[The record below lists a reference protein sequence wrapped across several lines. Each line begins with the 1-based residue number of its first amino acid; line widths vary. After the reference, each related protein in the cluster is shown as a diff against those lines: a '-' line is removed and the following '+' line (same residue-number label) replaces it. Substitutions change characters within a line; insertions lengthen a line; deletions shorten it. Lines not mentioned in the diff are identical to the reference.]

1 MTHMLPSAYQVPA
14 AILLLAGGL
23 LACFAGH
30 RLFKVVLGVYGFI
43 LGALVASSAMGADR
57 GAWMV
62 VAALSGG
69 ALGALMLILAYFIGV
84 ALVGAAAGALLLHV
98 IFASLGRE
106 PHVLLAIAAAIA
118 GAAAAMVLQRYVI
131 ILTTSFGGAWTVLVG
146 GLALAGDGTA
156 VRAAE
161 KGNVWIAY
169 PLNPAQG
176 ERWVIAAWIVLG
188 IVGVVTQLRVTAKG
202 KK

>member
-14 AILLLAGGL
+14 AIVLLAGGL
-23 LACFAGH
+23 LACFAGY

-57 GAWMV
+57 GAWMI
-62 VAALSGG
+62 VAAIAGG
-69 ALGALMLILAYFIGV
+69 ALGALVLILAYFVGV

-98 IFASLGRE
+98 LMASFGRD
-106 PHVLLAIAAAIA
+106 PHVLVAIAAAVA
-118 GAAAAMVLQRYVI
+118 GAAIAMVLQRYVI
-131 ILTTSFGGAWTVLVG
+131 ILTTSFGGAWTVIVG
-146 GLALAGDGTA
+146 GLALAGNGTA

-161 KGNVWIAY
+161 RGDVWIAY
-169 PLNPAQG
+169 PLNPAPGQ
-176 ERWVIAAWIVLG
+176 RWVIAVWLVLG
-188 IVGVVTQLRVTAKG
+188 LAGVVTQLRVTAKG

>member
-14 AILLLAGGL
+14 AIVLLAGGL
-23 LACFAGH
+23 LACFAGY
-30 RLFKVVLGVYGFI
+30 RLFKVVLGVYGFV

-57 GAWMV
+57 GAWMI
-62 VAALSGG
+62 VAAVAGG
-69 ALGALMLILAYFIGV
+69 ALGALVLILAYFVGV

-106 PHVLLAIAAAIA
+106 PHVLLAIAAAVA

-131 ILTTSFGGAWTVLVG
+131 ILTTSFGGAWTMMVG
-146 GLALAGDGTA
+146 GLALAGNGTA

-161 KGNVWIAY
+161 RGNVWIAY
-169 PLNPAQG
+169 PLNPAPG
-176 ERWVIAAWIVLG
+176 ERWVIAAWLVLG
-188 IVGVVTQLRVTAKG
+188 IAGVVTQLRVTAKG

>member
-1 MTHMLPSAYQVPA
+1 MTHMLPSVYQVPA
-14 AILLLAGGL
+14 AIVLLAGGL
-23 LACFAGH
+23 LACFAGY
-30 RLFKVVLGVYGFI
+30 RLFKVVLGVYGFV

-57 GAWMV
+57 GAWMI
-62 VAALSGG
+62 VAAIAGG
-69 ALGALMLILAYFIGV
+69 ALGALVLILAYFVGV

-106 PHVLLAIAAAIA
+106 PHVLLAIAAAVA

-131 ILTTSFGGAWTVLVG
+131 ILTTSFGGAWTMMVG
-146 GLALAGDGTA
+146 GLALAGNGTA

-161 KGNVWIAY
+161 RGNVWIAY
-169 PLNPAQG
+169 PLNPAPG
-176 ERWVIAAWIVLG
+176 ERWVIAAWLVLG
-188 IVGVVTQLRVTAKG
+188 IAGVVTQLRVTAKG

>member
-14 AILLLAGGL
+14 AIVLLAGGL
-23 LACFAGH
+23 LACFAGY

-57 GAWMV
+57 GAWMI
-62 VAALSGG
+62 VAAIAGG
-69 ALGALMLILAYFIGV
+69 ALGALVLILAYFVGV

-98 IFASLGRE
+98 IMASFGRD
-106 PHVLLAIAAAIA
+106 PHVLVAIAAAVA
-118 GAAAAMVLQRYVI
+118 GAAIAMVLQRYVI
-131 ILTTSFGGAWTVLVG
+131 ILTTSFGGAWTLIVG
-146 GLALAGDGTA
+146 GLALAGNGTA

-161 KGNVWIAY
+161 RGDVWIAY
-169 PLNPAQG
+169 PLNPAPGQW
-176 ERWVIAAWIVLG
+176 WVIAVWLVLG
-188 IVGVVTQLRVTAKG
+188 LAGVVTQLRVTAKG